1 MASRMPI
8 PRSTVR
14 KAPTGANEIF
24 DASMP
29 QRMART
35 LQRESKLRT
44 ALEKGV
50 FQMFHQPGVAT
61 EDAGLRGFVAPIR

>member
-1 MASRMPI
+1 
-8 PRSTVR
+8 
-14 KAPTGANEIF
+14 
-24 DASMP
+24 MP